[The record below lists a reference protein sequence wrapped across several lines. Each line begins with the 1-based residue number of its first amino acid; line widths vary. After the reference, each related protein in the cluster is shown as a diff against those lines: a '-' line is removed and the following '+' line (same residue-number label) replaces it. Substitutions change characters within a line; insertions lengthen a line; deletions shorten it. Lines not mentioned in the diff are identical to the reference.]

1 MEAKPVSNKF
11 NFRSILAVLVLL
23 CATVF
28 LLNRTATVPVSAS
41 GGLVSVTVELRGDPG
56 AVYKA
61 KAQKAGQTISNDALQ
76 AYRDQLKAA
85 QDQFI
90 KDAQNAGVNA
100 QIASVA
106 VPDFNGN
113 TAATVQYRYTLVY
126 NGVNLHIPESA
137 IPTIQSL
144 PEVKA
149 VHMNH
154 SLHIAL
160 SAAVP
165 YIHAPQVYGK
175 HEDLTPFDTIQGDG
189 YEGQGMYLAVLDTG
203 VDWTNPMFGG
213 DPTPPRLGVAPPT
226 AAVNTNQKVVYYL
239 PLTAGALDDFGHG
252 SHVSGD
258 AAGYLAVAP
267 GPDKIPG
274 TADDVKLHGVAPQA
288 RLMEYK
294 VCAGIGQ
301 CLAESTMLALEDAVS
316 PVSLTMQPKPI
327 ANVINMSLGGA
338 GSPDDPTA
346 VAADNAALA
355 GTIVVAAAGNSG
367 PGDSTVGSPAAGRHV
382 IAAAA
387 TTHPGAG
394 VNTADVTDGSR
405 PGMIANL
412 MDGSPAV
419 LTDITNNY
427 VFCGLAEKP
436 TDCPSS
442 VSGKIALIQRGST
455 FTTPTLPAA
464 GSLGTG
470 LFTTKAANAA
480 AAGAVAALI
489 YNNIDDELSAT
500 TVRKSAIPTLGLSK
514 ANGEYLLSILGSNA
528 SGAVSAKKVRINHTL
543 TFSPSIADF
552 SSRGPVQGLGQIK
565 PDVAAPGVNIY
576 SATARVGGAET
587 NTATMFD
594 PSGFIVGSGTSFA
607 CPLTAGAATLIKQA
621 HLDWTPD
628 MVRTVLINTATNLR
642 DGNGTPKADG
652 LTADRIMDQGGG
664 LIDVYRAINAR
675 TLMGVSGDGI
685 TNPSILGSYSFGAV
699 PVINSRVTHTE
710 TVTVMMQD
718 VSGQGGTYNLSVA
731 NNRELQKNGIT
742 ATVSNQSVTVPA
754 NGTATFTVN
763 ATVDGNIIRD
773 TSTPLQ
779 MQWYVV
785 AQGANAQDNLHM
797 PFYMRLTPTE
807 PAGGAASDPINQ
819 TGTITVGDGGA
830 QAVGG
835 GVSYQDYTFTSD
847 PSALSLTADLN
858 FPSTVDGVAPDL
870 DLFLIG
876 PDGTTVITQSANP
889 GGPEHLSSLIA
900 GNTQY
905 TLRVSGFIAAQTDYT
920 LTGSISKGGA
930 APALQPITAQWID
943 PQTNTP
949 VSFDGNF
956 NLQWQPS
963 GSAQQFEV
971 EQSTDGTNYQV
982 LSDLDGGTIST
993 ALQNLPD
1000 GHYYYRVRSLTPG
1013 KIGSYVTIPSNVQSV
1028 IVSHRMKVDIT
1039 NQVQTAMTNVSFVG
1053 GVFSLDL
1060 NLKNNST
1067 TTYLPLVELN
1077 VINITSTSG
1086 TVSVKNADNSG
1097 NGKTATTPA
1106 LFSYTNLLGSDQ
1118 QFTPAEITGN
1128 RTMQFNDSA
1137 AEMFSF
1143 DVQVTAFQGGAPGAA
1158 GSSSTSSS
1166 SGTSA
1171 GSTSGTSPQSL
1182 PGIMRITVNPLT
1194 KAVTAKLL

>member
-1 MEAKPVSNKF
+1 MLNKKIH
-11 NFRSILAVLVLL
+11 SMLAVLVLL
-23 CATVF
+23 IATAF
-28 LLNRTATVPVSAS
+28 LLNLSSTVPVSAS

-61 KAQKAGQTISNDALQ
+61 KAQKSGQTISNDQLQ
-76 AYRDQLKAA
+76 GYRDQLKVA

-90 KDAQNAGVNA
+90 KDAQSAGVNTS
-100 QIASVA
+100 IATVA

-126 NGVNLHIPESA
+126 NGVSLYIPESA
-137 IPTIQSL
+137 ISTLKSL
-144 PEVKA
+144 PEVKS

-154 SLHIAL
+154 PLHIAL
-160 SAAVP
+160 NSAVP

-175 HEDLTPFDTIQGDG
+175 HQDLTPFDTIQGDG

-213 DPTPPRLGVAPPT
+213 DATPPRLGVAPPT
-226 AAVNTNQKVVYYL
+226 AAVNTNQKVAYYL
-239 PLTAGALDDFGHG
+239 PLTAGAYDAFGHG

-267 GPDKIPG
+267 GPDKLPG
-274 TADDVKLHGVAPQA
+274 TADDVQIHGVAPQA
-288 RLMEYK
+288 KLMEYK

-301 CLAESTMLALEDAVS
+301 CLGESTMLALEDAVS

-346 VAADNAALA
+346 VAADNAALT

-394 VNTADVTDGSR
+394 SNSADVTDGSR
-405 PGMIANL
+405 TGMIANL

-419 LTDITNNY
+419 TNDITGNY
-427 VFCGLAEKP
+427 VYCGLAEKP
-436 TDCPSS
+436 GDCPSS
-442 VSGKIALIQRGST
+442 VAGKIALIQRGST
-455 FTTPTLPAA
+455 FTAPTLPAA

-480 AAGAVAALI
+480 AAGAVAAII
-489 YNNIDDELSAT
+489 YNNADGELSAT
-500 TVRKSAIPTLGLSK
+500 TVRKSAIPTLGISK
-514 ANGEYLLSILGSNA
+514 ANGEYLLSIIGSDPN
-528 SGAVSAKKVRINHTL
+528 GVSAKQVRINKAL
-543 TFSPSIADF
+543 TFSPGIADF

-565 PDVAAPGVNIY
+565 PDVSAPGVNIY
-576 SATARVGGAET
+576 SATARVGGAEA

-628 MVRTVLINTATNLR
+628 MVRTVLINTSTNMR
-642 DGNGTPKADG
+642 DGSGTPKADG
-652 LTADRIMDQGGG
+652 LSADRVMDQGGG
-664 LIDVYRAINAR
+664 LIDVYRAVNAR
-675 TLMGVSGDGI
+675 TLMGVAGDGI
-685 TNPSILGSYSFGAV
+685 VNPSILGSYSFGAV

-710 TVTVMMQD
+710 TVTVTMQD

-731 NNRELQKNGIT
+731 NNRELQKNGISAST
-742 ATVSNQSVTVPA
+742 STQSVTVPA
-754 NGTATFTVN
+754 NGTATFTVT
-763 ATVDGNIIRD
+763 ASVDGNIIRD
-773 TSTPLQ
+773 TSKALQ

-785 AQGANAQDNLHM
+785 AQRASAQDNLRM
-797 PFYMRLTPTE
+797 PFYMQLTPTE
-807 PAGGAASDPINQ
+807 PAGAAASDPINQ
-819 TGTITVGDGGA
+819 TGTITAGDTGA
-830 QAVGG
+830 QVIG
-835 GVSYQDYTFTSD
+835 GVSYQDYTFTTD
-847 PSALSLTADLN
+847 PAALSLTADLD
-858 FPSTVDGVAPDL
+858 FTSIIDQTAPDL
-870 DLFLIG
+870 DLYLLG
-876 PDGTTVITQSANP
+876 PDGTTVITSSTNP
-889 GGPEHLSSLIA
+889 GGPEHISTVVA

-905 TLRVSGFIAAQTDYT
+905 SLRVSGYIAAQTDYT
-920 LTGSISKGGA
+920 LTGSITKGGA
-930 APALQPITAQWID
+930 APALQPITGQWIN
-943 PQTNTP
+943 PQMNTP

-956 NLQWQPS
+956 NLTWQPS

-982 LSDLDGGTIST
+982 LSDLDGSTTST

-1000 GHYYYRVRSLTPG
+1000 GTYYYRVRALTPG
-1013 KIGSYVTIPSNVQSV
+1013 KIGSYVTVPGNVESV
-1028 IVSHRMKVDIT
+1028 QVSHRSKVDIT
-1039 NQVQTAMTNVSFVG
+1039 NQVQTAMTNVSFAG

-1067 TTYLPLVELN
+1067 STYQPLVELN
-1077 VINITSTSG
+1077 VINISSTSG
-1086 TVSVKNADNSG
+1086 TISVKNADNGG
-1097 NGKTATTPA
+1097 NGKSAATAA
-1106 LFSYTNLLGSDQ
+1106 LYGYSNLIGPDQ
-1118 QFTPAEITGN
+1118 QFTASEITGN
-1128 RTMQFNDSA
+1128 RTLQFNDPAS
-1137 AEMFSF
+1137 EMFSF
-1143 DVQVTAFQGGAPGAA
+1143 DVQVTAYQGAA
-1158 GSSSTSSS
+1158 GAGGTMAPA
-1166 SGTSA
+1166 GATSA
-1171 GSTSGTSPQSL
+1171 GSNTSGTSSAQSL
-1182 PGIMRITVNPLT
+1182 TKVLRITVNPLT

>member
-1 MEAKPVSNKF
+1 MSNRF
-11 NFRSILAVLVLL
+11 NLRSILTVLVLL
-23 CATVF
+23 FVTVF
-28 LLNRTATVPVSAS
+28 LLNRAATVPVSAS
-41 GGLVSVTVELRGDPG
+41 GGLVSVTVELKGDPG

-61 KAQKAGQTISNDALQ
+61 KAQKAGQTISNDQLQ

-90 KDAQNAGVNA
+90 KDAQAAGVDA
-100 QIASVA
+100 QIATVA

-113 TAATVQYRYTLVY
+113 VAATVQYRYTLVY
-126 NGVNLHIPESA
+126 NGVTLYIPESA
-137 IPTIQSL
+137 IPTLQSL
-144 PEVKA
+144 SEVKA

-154 SLHIAL
+154 ELHIAL
-160 SAAVP
+160 SEAVP

-175 HEDLTPFDTIQGDG
+175 HQDLTPFDTIQGDG

-213 DPTPPRLGVAPPT
+213 DATPPRLGVAPPT

-267 GPDKIPG
+267 GPDKLPG

-294 VCAGIGQ
+294 VCAGVGS
-301 CLAESTMLALEDAVS
+301 CLQESTILALEDAVS

-327 ANVINMSLGGA
+327 ANVINMSLGGS
-338 GSPDDPTA
+338 GGPDNPTA
-346 VAADNAALA
+346 VAADNAALT

-387 TTHPGAG
+387 STHPGAG
-394 VNTADVTDGSR
+394 SNTVDVTDGSR
-405 PGMIANL
+405 TGMIANL
-412 MDGSPAV
+412 MDGAPGVPA
-419 LTDITNNY
+419 DITNNY

-442 VSGKIALIQRGST
+442 VAGKIALIQRGST
-455 FTTPTLPAA
+455 FSASVPVA
-464 GSLGTG
+464 GSVGTG

-489 YNNIDDELSAT
+489 YNNVDDELSAAT
-500 TVRKSAIPTLGLSK
+500 TRKAAIPTLGLSK

-528 SGAVSAKKVRINHTL
+528 AGAVSAKKVRINHTL

-576 SATARVGGAET
+576 SATSRVGGAET

-594 PSGFIVGSGTSFA
+594 PTGFIVGSGTSFA

-628 MVRTVLINTATNLR
+628 MVRTVLINTATNMR
-642 DGNGTPKADG
+642 DGSGNPKADG
-652 LTADRIMDQGGG
+652 LSADRIMDQGGG
-664 LIDVYRAINAR
+664 LIDVQRAVNAR
-675 TLMGVSGDGI
+675 TLMGVAGDGI
-685 TNPSILGSYSFGAV
+685 VNPSILGSYSFGAV
-699 PVINSRVTHTE
+699 PVINSRTTHTE
-710 TVTVMMQD
+710 TVTVTMQD

-731 NNRELQKNGIT
+731 NNRELQKSGIS

-754 NGTATFTVN
+754 GGTATFTVS
-763 ATVDGNIIRD
+763 AIVDGNIIRD
-773 TSTPLQ
+773 TSKALQ
-779 MQWYVV
+779 MQWYVI
-785 AQGANAQDNLHM
+785 AQGATAQDNLRM
-797 PFYMRLTPTE
+797 PFYMQLTPTE
-807 PAGGAASDPINQ
+807 PAGSAASDPINYS
-819 TGTITVGDGGA
+819 GTINVGDGGT

-835 GVSYQDYTFTSD
+835 GVSYQDYTFTTD
-847 PSALSLTADLN
+847 PAALNLTADLN
-858 FPSTVDGVAPDL
+858 FPNTVDGAAPDL
-870 DLFLIG
+870 DLFLLG
-876 PDGTTVITQSANP
+876 PDRKTVITSSTNA
-889 GGPEHLSSLIA
+889 GGPEHISSVVS
-900 GNTQY
+900 GNTTY
-905 TLRVSGFIAAQTDYT
+905 TLRVSGFIAAQTNYT

-930 APALQPITAQWID
+930 APTLQPITTQWVD

-956 NLQWQPS
+956 NVQWQPS
-963 GSAQQFEV
+963 GSVQQFEV

-982 LSDLDGGTIST
+982 LSDVDGATTST
-993 ALQNLPD
+993 ALQNLPN
-1000 GHYYYRVRSLTPG
+1000 GHYYYRVRAITPG

-1028 IVSHRMKVDIT
+1028 IVSQRTKVDIT
-1039 NQVQTAMTNVSFVG
+1039 SQVQTAMSNVSFVN

-1060 NLKNNST
+1060 NMKNNST
-1067 TTYLPLVELN
+1067 NTYVPLVELN
-1077 VINITSTSG
+1077 VVNISSTSG
-1086 TVSVKNADNSG
+1086 TVSVKNAENGGSG
-1097 NGKTATTPA
+1097 QSAATPA
-1106 LFSYTNLLGSDQ
+1106 LFSYTNLIGSDQ

-1128 RTMQFNDSA
+1128 RTLQFNDSA

-1143 DVQVTAFQGGAPGAA
+1143 DVQVTAFQGGAPGAPA
-1158 GSSSTSSS
+1158 GSSTSTSSGTNTSSS
-1166 SGTSA
+1166 SGTS
-1171 GSTSGTSPQSL
+1171 PQTL
-1182 PGIMRITVNPLT
+1182 PGILRITVNPLT
-1194 KAVTAKLL
+1194 KAVTANLL